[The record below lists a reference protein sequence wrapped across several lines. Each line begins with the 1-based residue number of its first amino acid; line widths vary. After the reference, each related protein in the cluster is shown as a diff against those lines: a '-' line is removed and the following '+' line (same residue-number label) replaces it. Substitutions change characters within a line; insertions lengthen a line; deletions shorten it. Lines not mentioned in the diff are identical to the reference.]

1 LIILKSDVSP
11 VVARIVQF
19 FLGFEVILHLLQVAS
34 AYYEK
39 AWTTFALT
47 SFHTLLMLIAVYL
60 VGNGHHQVK
69 NKWG

>member
-1 LIILKSDVSP
+1 MRNNLKP
-11 VVARIVQF
+11 HIARLVQF
-19 FLGFEVILHLLQVAS
+19 FLGFEVLLHLLQVVS

-47 SFHTLLMLIAVYL
+47 CFHTLLMIIAVYL
-60 VGNGHHQVK
+60 VGSEHYTNNK